1 MATSG
6 ELPAGIPEEPH
17 LAHIKKFPAR
27 SSAHQNARES
37 TELERIRSNYSRA
50 SSYHQRASST
60 RSKRPE
66 SWLERFNYALHN
78 FWRRQISIDVEHG
91 ACRDHLALERTFLG
105 YLRTSLA
112 LSMLG
117 VIVAQLYSRLQ
128 HTPTPNLRFG
138 FFVLGKPLSI
148 ICQGSAIYTL
158 LLGAFR
164 IWRIQNAII
173 RGKAITGGFEIVAL
187 AAGFLAIL
195 FIFTVLVIAVSV
207 SKEV

>member
-1 MATSG
+1 MATSS
-6 ELPAGIPEEPH
+6 EHPAEIPEEPH
-17 LAHIKKFPAR
+17 LAHITIFPVR
-27 SSAHQNARES
+27 SSAHRNARES
-37 TELERIRSNYSRA
+37 TELERIRTNYSRA
-50 SSYHQRASST
+50 SSYHQRAFST

-66 SWLERFNYALHN
+66 SLLERFNYALRN
-78 FWRRQISIDVEHG
+78 FWRRQISIDVDHG

-117 VIVAQLYSRLQ
+117 AIVAQLYRLQ
-128 HTPTPNLRFG
+128 LTPTPNPGFG

-164 IWRIQNAII
+164 IWRMQNAIV

-187 AAGFLAIL
+187 AAGFLAVSTHSL
-195 FIFTVLVIAVSV
+195 FKPAAHC
-207 SKEV
+207 